1 MSKIALII
9 LDGFGISRIEEG
21 NAVLLAKTP
30 YLDEI
35 ISSYPKALLNASG
48 QEVGLSWGEIGN
60 SEVGHTNIGLGR
72 IVLQDLPQID
82 KSIKDGSIAN
92 KPSVLEIK
100 KLISNNSTNLHLMCI
115 FSDGAVHGHINHII
129 EFIEIFTKS
138 AGENKIYLHLFA
150 DGRDSPEKSIEKFIK
165 VISPY
170 VKGNVIIG
178 SLSGRYFAMD
188 RDKNWDR
195 IKLAYDAILGKSDN
209 KYESINEAVKDLYH
223 RKETDEFITPCTLTN
238 YNVDISKDVFLFLN
252 YRSDRAIQLTR
263 AFVDKKFEEFD
274 REGEATNFFTMTT
287 YDDNISAK
295 VLFSNLDLN
304 NPETNSLK
312 NPLAKIISQNGL
324 TQFYVAET
332 EKFAHIT
339 YFFAGGEKKPFDKQ
353 ENKLIESAKVK
364 SHDMYPQMKAAEI
377 SKEIVSASKKNYDFI
392 CANYA
397 NGDMVGHSGNL
408 EACINSIE
416 FLDKHLGT
424 TIKQLVAVGYSI
436 FLTADHGNC
445 DEMIDFR
452 TKKINKEHT
461 LNPVPFFYISPNNAG
476 NYSSKS
482 MFFQSDPIGILS
494 DIAPTIIGEFGI
506 NAPDEISGIDL
517 RGSLT

>member
-1 MSKIALII
+1 MSRVALII
-9 LDGFGISRIEEG
+9 LDGFGVSRVEEG

-30 YLDEI
+30 YIDEI

-48 QEVGLSWGEIGN
+48 QEVGLGWGEIGN

-82 KSIKDGSIAN
+82 KAIRDGSIAN
-92 KPSVLEIK
+92 KPNILEIK
-100 KLISNNSTNLHLMCI
+100 RLISNDQANLHLMCI

-129 EFIEIFTKS
+129 EFIKIFAQS
-138 AGENKIYLHLFA
+138 AGTNKIYLHLFA
-150 DGRDSPEKSIEKFIK
+150 DGRDSPEKSIEGFIK
-165 VISPY
+165 MISPY
-170 VKGNVIIG
+170 VKGNVVIG

-209 KYESINEAVKDLYH
+209 KSESINTAVKDSYL
-223 RKETDEFITPCTLTN
+223 RNETDEFIAPCTLAN
-238 YNVDISKDVFLFLN
+238 YKADLLKDVFVFLN

-274 REGEATNFFTMTT
+274 RDSEATNFFTMTT

-304 NPETNSLK
+304 NPETNSLE
-312 NPLAKIISQNGL
+312 NPLAKIVSQNGL
-324 TQFYVAET
+324 TQFHVAET
-332 EKFAHIT
+332 EKFAHVT
-339 YFFAGGEKKPFDKQ
+339 YFFAGGEKNPFDKQ

-377 SKEIVSASKKNYDFI
+377 SQEIVAASKKNFDFI

-408 EACINSIE
+408 EACIYSIE
-416 FLDKHLGT
+416 FLDKYLGT
-424 TIKQLVAVGYSI
+424 TIKQLVVAGYSV

-445 DEMIDFR
+445 DEMIDLR

-461 LNPVPFFYISPNNAG
+461 LNPIPFVYISPNNAG
-476 NYSSKS
+476 SYSSKN

-506 NAPDEISGIDL
+506 SASDEMSGIDL
-517 RGSLT
+517 RESLI